1 MINELIL
8 FNPCTSLVL
17 MLIIL
22 KDKIKLALFSYFRKK
37 LIQKVQNF
45 TMKVNFIQKLFLLL
59 LITNFKRFRRV
70 ASDIN
75 FILYPPPPL
84 PPYSFSLSLLV
95 FHNKF

>member
-1 MINELIL
+1 MYL
-8 FNPCTSLVL
+8 FSFNAHHLE
-17 MLIIL
+17 

-45 TMKVNFIQKLFLLL
+45 TMKINFIQKLFLFL

-75 FILYPPPPL
+75 YIILYPPPL
-84 PPYSFSLSLLV
+84 FFFSFLARLSQ
-95 FHNKF
+95 